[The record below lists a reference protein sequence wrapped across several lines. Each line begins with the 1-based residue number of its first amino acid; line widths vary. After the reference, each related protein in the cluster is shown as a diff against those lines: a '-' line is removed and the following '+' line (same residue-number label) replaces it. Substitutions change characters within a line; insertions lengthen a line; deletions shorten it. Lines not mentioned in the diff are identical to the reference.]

1 MVGLQIQ
8 IYIRPS
14 CLRNNAIGLHV
25 LCIFKSKSL
34 DHFHSTVIKLLL
46 IPEHS
51 SLQRCS
57 AWQVI

>member
-1 MVGLQIQ
+1 MLGLQIQ

-34 DHFHSTVIKLLL
+34 DHFRNTVIKLLL

-51 SLQRCS
+51 SL
-57 AWQVI
+57 